1 MGTRRISV
9 ASHLRIVGCL
19 VVGLVMLTGAQAQ
32 SLPVLSPSGSID
44 PPGSPSPGAFP
55 GFIID
60 VNDGV
65 ALAGIWSETLTS
77 TPGEVFA
84 YARDPSGVWQP
95 DGSLTNPAPDPD
107 DGFGGTLAIEG
118 NIAVVKASNP
128 GYHVFRRT
136 RSGWTLV
143 QDIQPNP
150 GEELS
155 GVEFRG
161 RVVAIS
167 SGSLSGGPGGVYIYR
182 VQGHQLRYVTT
193 LRASDASNNDGF
205 GHRVTLSRDGH
216 TLVASA
222 VNGADNFTGSVYVFK
237 RRGSKWIQTQKLRPP
252 TEGVLFGDG
261 TAIEGDTLIV
271 GATFENSGHGAAYVF
286 HRIDGRWQLVQHIL
300 PPEDPALNVFAF
312 GNSIAIGPSHVGFG
326 AHFSSPGTAFVF
338 ESTPSGLSPVAVIT
352 GTTFFGEQLFFDDA
366 TLLVNSPAEWLVWL
380 YEVAP

>member
-1 MGTRRISV
+1 MATRRISI

-19 VVGLVMLTGAQAQ
+19 VVGLVMLTSARAQ

-44 PPGSPSPGAFP
+44 PPVFPSPGAFP
-55 GFIID
+55 AFVID
-60 VNDGV
+60 VNDGA
-65 ALAGIWSETLTS
+65 ALTGILSETLSS

-84 YARDPSGVWQP
+84 YARDPGGAWQP
-95 DGSLTNPAPDPD
+95 DGSLTNPAPAPD
-107 DGFGGTLAIEG
+107 DRFGETLAIEG
-118 NIAVVKASNP
+118 DIAVVKATNS

-136 RSGWTLV
+136 GSGWMLV

-155 GVEFRG
+155 GVDFQG
-161 RVVAIS
+161 RIVAIS
-167 SGSLSGGPGGVYIYR
+167 SSSLSGGPGGVYIYR
-182 VQGHQLRYVTT
+182 VQGHQLRYLTT

-205 GHRVTLSRDGH
+205 GYRVTLSRDGH

-222 VNGADNFTGSVYVFK
+222 VNGDDNFTGSVYVFE
-237 RRGSKWIQTQKLRPP
+237 RTGWKWIETQKLRPP

-271 GATFENSGHGAAYVF
+271 GATSENSGRGAAYVF
-286 HRIDGRWQLVQHIL
+286 HRIDGIWQLVQHIL
-300 PPEDPALNVFAF
+300 PPEDPTLDVFAF

-338 ESTPSGLSPVAVIT
+338 ESTPGGLSPVAVIT
-352 GTTFFGEQLFFDDA
+352 GTGFLGEQLFFDGA
-366 TLLVNSPAEWLVWL
+366 TLLVSSPAEWLVWL